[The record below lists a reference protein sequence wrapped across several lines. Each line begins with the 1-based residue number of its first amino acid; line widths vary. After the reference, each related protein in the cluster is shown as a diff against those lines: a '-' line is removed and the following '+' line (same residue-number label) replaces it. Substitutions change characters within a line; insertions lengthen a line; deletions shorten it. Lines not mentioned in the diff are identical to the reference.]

1 MVLKQNLNV
10 LPVRH
15 RKILM
20 KSKLFIFDFLFVET
34 YFIFRNIKLFFIFLL
49 KIIEFDINF

>member
-10 LPVRH
+10 QLVRH

-34 YFIFRNIKLFFIFLL
+34 YFIFRNI
-49 KIIEFDINF
+49 